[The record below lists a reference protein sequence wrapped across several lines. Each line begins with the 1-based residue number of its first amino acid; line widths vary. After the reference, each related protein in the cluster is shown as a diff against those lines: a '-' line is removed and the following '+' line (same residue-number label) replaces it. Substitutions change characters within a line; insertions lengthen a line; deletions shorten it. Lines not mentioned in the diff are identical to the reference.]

1 MRGLLRKR
9 VGEDEPAKTHVRP
22 AREVPAPRLA
32 RSITVVVLLSYSAVT
47 ALNVLR
53 AGLDAVPVAIG
64 LACLAI
70 VFAVQVALT
79 SPRARSWGRCR
90 VVLTLL
96 LQGVLTYV
104 PFLWFGLQ
112 WGSME
117 GPLAGSILL
126 TLEGRLG
133 WTLYGAVV
141 GLIPVYCLKL
151 GTPLSSMAYFT
162 LSALVTGLVIYGLSR
177 LSDLVHE
184 VHAARGA
191 LARMAVG
198 QERLRFARDLHDLL
212 GYSLS
217 AITLKSEL
225 VLRLVSGRPDRA
237 RQEIASILEVSR
249 RALADVRLVARGYR
263 DMSLAAEA
271 QSAAEIL
278 GSADIRAEVNVDCA
292 HLHPLV
298 DTVLATALREGVT
311 NILRHS
317 KVQSCAITA
326 LVEGETVSL
335 TLVNDGVPEQTGG
348 APAHYGDTGG
358 LGNLSV
364 RLTSIGG
371 RFEAGPRPEGRFQL
385 RAVAP
390 LVPHVT
396 PAAPTDHPVLR
407 SSA

>member
-1 MRGLLRKR
+1 MDTRI
-9 VGEDEPAKTHVRP
+9 RP

-32 RSITVVVLLSYSAVT
+32 RSITVVVLLGYSAIT
-47 ALNVLR
+47 ALNILHT
-53 AGLDAVPVAIG
+53 GLGALPVASG

-79 SPRARSWGRCR
+79 SPRARSWRR
-90 VVLTLL
+90 RRAVPVLL

-141 GLIPVYCLKL
+141 GVIPLYCLKL
-151 GTPLSSMAYFT
+151 GTPLASMTYFT
-162 LSALVTGLVIYGLSR
+162 LSALLTGLVIYGLSR
-177 LSDLVHE
+177 LNDLVHE
-184 VHAARGA
+184 VHAARGE
-191 LARMAVG
+191 LARMAVS

-225 VLRLVSGRPDRA
+225 VLRLVPGRPDRA

-278 GSADIRAEVNVDCA
+278 NSAEIRAEVNVDCS

-317 KVQSCAITA
+317 KVQTCAIIA
-326 LVEGETVSL
+326 RSEGDTVSL
-335 TLVNDGVPEQTGG
+335 TLVNDGVPEQAGG
-348 APAHYGDTGG
+348 APAHYGDSGG

-371 RFEAGPRPEGRFQL
+371 RFEAGVRPDGRFQL
-385 RAVAP
+385 KAVAP
-390 LVPHVT
+390 ITLQLHAA
-396 PAAPTDHPVLR
+396 PAASTDHAILR